1 MFLNDFAQ
9 PFAFAAVR
17 IFVGMLFLFQGHQ
30 KLFIVKVDEVL
41 QTYKPLLQQKGIP
54 EIIIVAG
61 IWVTSTAEFLFGLL
75 LILGLFTQLS
85 LYVLTID
92 VLLASAAFG
101 IMRPMWDMQFV
112 FPRLV
117 SLIFLL
123 LAPIQWNIFS
133 LDLLISKITH

>member
-17 IFVGMLFLFQGHQ
+17 IFVGLLFLFQGYQ
-30 KLFIVKVDEVL
+30 KLFVVKVKEVL

-54 EIIIVAG
+54 QIIIVAG
-61 IWVTSTAEFLFGLL
+61 AWLTSSVEFLFGLL
-75 LILGLFTQLS
+75 LIIGLFTQLS
-85 LYVLTID
+85 LYALTID

-112 FPRLV
+112 FPRLL

-123 LAPIQWNIFS
+123 LTPIEWNIFS
-133 LDLLISKITH
+133 LDILISKIIH

>member
-1 MFLNDFAQ
+1 MFLNDCAH

-17 IFVGMLFLFQGHQ
+17 IFVGLLFLFQGYQ
-30 KLFIVKVDEVL
+30 KLFVVKVKEVL

-54 EIIIVAG
+54 QIIIVAG
-61 IWVTSTAEFLFGLL
+61 AWLTSSVEFLFGLL
-75 LILGLFTQLS
+75 LIIGLFTQLS
-85 LYVLTID
+85 LYALTID

-112 FPRLV
+112 FPRLL

-123 LAPIQWNIFS
+123 LTPIEWNIFS
-133 LDLLISKITH
+133 LDILITKIIH

>member
-1 MFLNDFAQ
+1 MWACCFCS
-9 PFAFAAVR
+9 R
-17 IFVGMLFLFQGHQ
+17 TS
-30 KLFIVKVDEVL
+30 KLFIVKVEEVL

-54 EIIIVAG
+54 QILIVAG
-61 IWVTSTAEFLFGLL
+61 VWITSTAEFLFGLL

-85 LYVLTID
+85 LYVLTVD

-123 LAPIQWNIFS
+123 LAPIQWNMFS
-133 LDLLISKITH
+133 LDLFISKITN